1 MKNIKII
8 FITILIILNFTSC
21 SSKIQTDVIDSNKK
35 DISELLTSLIKK
47 EKEIIRLTQELED
60 CKEVKEESKR

>member
-8 FITILIILNFTSC
+8 FIATLIILNFTSC
-21 SSKIQTDVIDSNKK
+21 SSKVQTDVIDSNKK
-35 DISELLTSLIKK
+35 DISELLNNLIKK

-60 CKEVKEESKR
+60 CKKSKKQAQR